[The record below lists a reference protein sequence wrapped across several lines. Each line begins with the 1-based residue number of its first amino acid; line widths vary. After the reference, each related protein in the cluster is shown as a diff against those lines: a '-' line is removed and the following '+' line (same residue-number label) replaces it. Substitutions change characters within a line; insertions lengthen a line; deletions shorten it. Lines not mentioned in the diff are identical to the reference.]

1 MKMMKMRIKDAAM
14 KADINNNN
22 NNYDNNNYDNNNYDP
37 DYFDYALISK
47 HNKEVYS
54 VIKNIRSLLAH
65 VNFYDKLDGFTLD
78 LCSKMLNTLINF
90 LEEKNFIYYDIAGD
104 PVKSKSKE

>member
-1 MKMMKMRIKDAAM
+1 MKMRIKDVAI
-14 KADINNNN
+14 KADIKNNNN
-22 NNYDNNNYDNNNYDP
+22 NNNNNNDP
-37 DYFDYALISK
+37 DYFEYALISK

-54 VIKNIRSLLAH
+54 VIKNIRSLMAH

-90 LEEKNFIYYDIAGD
+90 LEEKNFIY
-104 PVKSKSKE
+104 PPKSNNNNNNIKRIL